1 MSWDMKRVF
10 RMAVYGAAIAA
21 TGLVGCAGG
30 GHEKPQ
36 TTTTTMV
43 AAPSTVAAQGKVR
56 VDGLDENLQGSCVT
70 ANGGGVVNIS
80 LSGATTKINVSLDGG
95 PPPNVSSVVLVN
107 GGIAL
112 AYQSGKQGNVQARED
127 GNTYNITGIAVG
139 QNEAADQALSRPFEI
154 TVTCR

>member
-1 MSWDMKRVF
+1 MSRDMKRGF

-36 TTTTTMV
+36 TTTTTMA
-43 AAPSTVAAQGKVR
+43 AAPSSGAAEGTVR
-56 VDGLDENLQGSCVT
+56 VDGHDENLQGSCIA

-80 LSGATTKINVSLDGG
+80 LSGATTKINVALDGG
-95 PPPNVSSVVLVN
+95 PPPNVSSVVLVTA
-107 GGIAL
+107 GIAL
-112 AYQSGKQGNVQARED
+112 AYQLGKQGNVRATED

-139 QNEAADQALSRPFEI
+139 QNEAMDQAVSRSFEI
-154 TVTCR
+154 RVTCR